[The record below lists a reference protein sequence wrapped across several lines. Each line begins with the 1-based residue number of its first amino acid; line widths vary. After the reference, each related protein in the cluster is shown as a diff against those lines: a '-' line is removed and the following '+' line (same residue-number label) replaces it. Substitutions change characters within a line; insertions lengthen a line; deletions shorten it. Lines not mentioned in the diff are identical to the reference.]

1 MGKIMKFASKKGIL
15 LLLLS
20 STLLFVSSTFAVVDL
35 KNANYASS
43 WTDIEVPGTGYDL
56 KILRTYNSRSLF
68 NGVFGFGWCSD
79 FETKIEVNPEGNLL
93 LTECGAGLE
102 ILFASRE
109 VSKKDVER
117 TITQVIAKMRAEKR
131 VGQTEEQLR
140 TTATQMMEND
150 EYRMDMAKKYGIAV
164 PVKEGTKFFAN
175 GREVENIVFA
185 KGIYTRN
192 LADGSS
198 QRFSPDGLMTAMY
211 DKNGNFLKLEYD
223 KNLLIRVTDNNAR
236 SLTFRYHANNKKIR
250 EITGPF
256 GLKAEYKFEGLDNL
270 AAVTN
275 QWKHAFTYKYD
286 ELHNLVRATW
296 PDKTFI
302 ELKYDVKN
310 DWVIGFTDRQKC
322 NEVYK
327 YEFSDKN
334 PKLNYWAT
342 LKKTCGKEVVVDN
355 RYEFWYAQRSDGS
368 GFLKRVLTN
377 EDADETDITY
387 NDLGKPILIRKNKDT
402 MNFEYFTDG
411 LVKTKFNS
419 TMKMSFEHNN
429 PHKKVSQVRTE
440 YFNEKGKRTA
450 TRVTQFKYDNRS
462 NLVYAQNS
470 DGQTVN
476 MTYDTKGRIAT
487 ITDQAKKLVKIE
499 YEERLGKPAVV
510 TRPGLGTIRVTYK
523 ANGEINKVDS
533 KEGPTVAMQVA
544 STFNNLLDIIAPATQ
559 ELYVM

>member
-1 MGKIMKFASKKGIL
+1 MMLLSKNGIL
-15 LLLLS
+15 F
-20 STLLFVSSTFAVVDL
+20 LLFALSFLTLGTAQGVVDL

-43 WTDIEVPGTGYDL
+43 WTDIEVPGTGYNL
-56 KILRTYNSRSLF
+56 KVLRTYNSRSLF

-79 FETKIEVNPEGNLL
+79 FETRIQVNPEGNLL

-109 VSKKDVER
+109 VSKKDVEK
-117 TITQVIAKMRAEKR
+117 TITQIINKMRAEKK

-140 TTATQMMEND
+140 SFAVQMMEND
-150 EYRMDMAKKYGIAV
+150 DYRMDMARRFNVSV

-185 KGIYTRN
+185 KGLYTRN

-198 QRFSPDGLMTAMY
+198 QRFSTDGLMTAMY
-211 DKNGNFLKLEYD
+211 DKNGNFLKLDYE
-223 KNLLIRVTDNNAR
+223 KNLLVRVTDNNAR
-236 SLTFRYHANNKKIR
+236 SLMFRYHPNNKKIR
-250 EITGPF
+250 EIAGPF

-275 QWKHAFTYKYD
+275 QWKHSFTYKYD
-286 ELHNLVRATW
+286 ELHNLVRATY

-302 ELKYDVKN
+302 ELKYDIKN
-310 DWVIGFTDRQKC
+310 DWVVGFTDRDKC
-322 NEVYK
+322 VENYK
-327 YEFSDKN
+327 YEFSEKN

-342 LKKTCGKEVVVDN
+342 LKKTCGKELVVDN
-355 RYEFWYAQRSDGS
+355 RYEFWYGQRSDGS

-377 EDADETDITY
+377 ESTDETDITY
-387 NDLGKPILIRKNKDT
+387 NDTGKPMVIRKNKDT
-402 MNFEYFTDG
+402 MNFEYYNDG
-411 LVKTKFNS
+411 LIKTKFNN
-419 TMKMSFEHNN
+419 TMRMNFEHNN
-429 PHKKVSQVRTE
+429 PSKKVSQVKTD

-450 TRVTQFKYDNRS
+450 TRLTQFKYDNRG
-462 NLVYAQNS
+462 NLVFAQNS
-470 DGQTVN
+470 DGQTVT
-476 MTYDTKGRIAT
+476 MTYDGKGRIAT
-487 ITDQAKKLVKIE
+487 ITDQAKKVVKIE

-523 ANGEINKVDS
+523 TNGDINKVDS